1 MTLKEFAT
9 KGGNAT
15 FKKHGV
21 KLYKK
26 MAKAS
31 LKSRGLARIKK

>member
-1 MTLKEFAT
+1 MTITEVAT

-21 KLYKK
+21 KFYKK
-26 MAKAS
+26 MAMAS
-31 LKSRGLARIKK
+31 LKSRGLVKNKK